1 MTATEHEGEK
11 MTQKR
16 TTRFWIEAW
25 VAAASGLLCVA
36 TLLQRDWIEL
46 VFRVD
51 PDQGSGTLE
60 WSIVVFVAINP
71 AIRCSVARARISSI
85 PSHSRSGAIFTST
98 GFAVV
103 LRL

>member
-1 MTATEHEGEK
+1 MTATEHGGEQ

-16 TTRFWIEAW
+16 TTRFWVEAW
-25 VAAASGLLCVA
+25 VAAASGLFCVA

-60 WSIVVFVAINP
+60 WSIVVGLLVLCLVSA
-71 AIRCSVARARISSI
+71 ALARLEWRRV
-85 PSHSRSGAIFTST
+85 PSLAPTE
-98 GFAVV
+98 
-103 LRL
+103 LQ